1 MKALSLTMN
10 AFGPYKTRQIIDFTE
25 LGEESIFLITGP
37 TGAGK
42 TTIFDAM
49 CFALYGRASG
59 TDRDQDTLRSHFSEP
74 DETTFVDFHFQLRG
88 KEYRIVRMPKQLK
101 KKERGEGFK
110 EEPTRAELYMIQP
123 QGAQLLASKI
133 KEVNDHIEQ
142 LLSLDYE
149 QFRKMI
155 MIPQGEFRKLIS
167 ENSKEREEILQRIF
181 RTHFYEEL
189 TDYFKQS
196 SRSLQEEIEQ
206 FQWKIDQAVNRINWG
221 DEKPADTKAE
231 DPDHIL
237 KRLNNHLTN
246 QLQHKNG
253 QTSQLTSLMK
263 ETEHAQELYYDAKT
277 VEELFKEQEAL
288 QKEAAELA
296 DQHQYFQ
303 DIEQK
308 AAAAE
313 KALEVLPYERQVK
326 DRQKELTDL
335 KRDQQ
340 YKKQRKLEIEQS
352 LKEVA
357 ASYEQAA
364 ENESYRE
371 QLKEQWKQSSHMR
384 ENLDKLLILDDKLKK
399 CDEDLTR
406 EENRLKELKESK
418 EVSLKQ
424 KQNFAEKAA
433 SEREITAERYHH
445 KEQLEALKRR
455 KEDVS
460 SLKKEWKKLLDLRS
474 RYQSL
479 VQTFNENKA
488 KRKSAQDKYDAAI
501 EDLKQHHAYHLA
513 SDLQDRVACPV
524 CGSDEHPSLAA
535 KPPGVL
541 SAGEIDVLKETFD
554 EQDQIFQKH
563 QEQLLTIKAEGES
576 QKQLVD
582 NLITTFD
589 DQLADRSQ
597 EALDNYYIE
606 VCEQLK
612 SKEHKFHELDQQ
624 LVTIQEAAKQLTQL
638 EEKLEQVVKAED
650 EHTQQYHFLQ
660 QERIHYS
667 TRREEV
673 KQAYSFETTDREQMN
688 QLVAAYEKQYREAL
702 QEWEMIH
709 EHFNKVD
716 QMFKEAATQESQV
729 QQFLQKAES
738 VLSDKEKEFN
748 QTLDQFEFHSVEQ
761 YQHALLPKDEVRSL
775 NKKLKEYQERKAVV
789 LERNK
794 EVSSRLTD
802 QERPKLDELEQ
813 KWQYKKQQVQV
824 KQREINELEINYN
837 QNKDAQYTM
846 KSLLE
851 QQRDKAKQY
860 YDLAELANLAK
871 GNNPLRL
878 SLERYVLASYLDEI
892 LIQANIRLDQMTDHR
907 YQLVRSQEIAKK
919 GAQSGLDLEVI
930 DHHTGQQRS
939 VRTLSGGEGFKA
951 SLSLALGMADVV
963 QSHAGGVQLD
973 TLFIDEGFGTLDEL
987 SLEQAIDCL
996 RGLQDG
1002 NRMLGIISHV
1012 SQLKEEIPAKLHIHS
1027 TQEGSTVEFT
1037 FQ

>member
-42 TTIFDAM
+42 TTIFDAI

-74 DETTFVDFHFQLRG
+74 EDTTFVDFHFSLRG

-101 KKERGEGFK
+101 KKERGDGFK
-110 EEPTRAELYMIQP
+110 EEPTRAEFYMIQP
-123 QGAQLLASKI
+123 EGAQLLVSKI
-133 KEVNDHIEQ
+133 KEVNDYVEQ

-181 RTHFYEEL
+181 RTHFYSEL

-196 SRSLQEEIEQ
+196 SKSLQEEMEQ
-206 FQWKIDQAVNRINWG
+206 FQWKIEQAVNRIYWG
-221 DEKPADTKAE
+221 EEKVANTNDEN
-231 DPDHIL
+231 PDHIL
-237 KRLNNHLTN
+237 ERLNNHLSS
-246 QLQHKNG
+246 QLEQKNA

-263 ETEHAQELYYDAKT
+263 ETDRAQELYYDAKA
-277 VEELFKEQEAL
+277 VEGLFKEQEAL
-288 QKEAAELA
+288 QKEATELA
-296 DQHQYFQ
+296 DQDQYIQ
-303 DIEQK
+303 AVEQRVT
-308 AAAAE
+308 AAKQAQ
-313 KALEVLPYERQVK
+313 EVLPYERQVK
-326 DRQKELTDL
+326 DRQKELTNL
-335 KRDQQ
+335 MQDQQ
-340 YKKQRKLEIEQS
+340 HKKQRKLEIEQS
-352 LKEVA
+352 FKEVA
-357 ASYEQAA
+357 ASYEQQA

-371 QLKEQWKQSSHMR
+371 HLKEQWKRKR
-384 ENLDKLLILDDKLKK
+384 EMGEKLDKLVTLENKLKEY
-399 CDEDLTR
+399 DEALKQ
-406 EENRLKELKESK
+406 EEIKLKEIRENKENSI
-418 EVSLKQ
+418 KQ
-424 KQNFAEKAA
+424 KQRLVEKSAN
-433 SEREITAERYHH
+433 EREITAERYHY
-445 KEQLEALKRR
+445 KEQLDDLKRQKR
-455 KEDVS
+455 DAS
-460 SLKKEWKKLLDLRS
+460 SLKKEWNKLLELRS
-474 RYQSL
+474 HYQSL
-479 VQTFNENKA
+479 VKTFNEMKVEREKA
-488 KRKSAQDKYDAAI
+488 RDEYEAAV
-501 EDLKQHHAYHLA
+501 EQLKQHHAYHLA
-513 SDLQDRVACPV
+513 SELQENVPCPV
-524 CGSDEHPSLAA
+524 CGAHEHPALAV
-535 KPPGVL
+535 KPPGVQ
-541 SAGEIDVLKETFD
+541 SVEVMDHLKATF
-554 EQDQIFQKH
+554 EQQDHIFQKH
-563 QEQLLTIKAEGES
+563 QEQLLMVKAEGES
-576 QKQLVD
+576 QKQLVEG
-582 NLITTFD
+582 LFSPY
-589 DQLADRSQ
+589 DQKVDGRST
-597 EALDNYYIE
+597 EALDKFYTDI
-606 VCEQLK
+606 CKHLQ
-612 SKEHKFHELDQQ
+612 SKERKLNELDKQ
-624 LVTIQEAAKQLTQL
+624 LVSIQEAAKQLTKL
-638 EEKLEQVVKAED
+638 EEQLDQVEKEEE

-660 QERIHYS
+660 QEKIRFS
-667 TRREEV
+667 TQRDEM
-673 KQAYSFETTDREQMN
+673 KQTYSFETTDRKQMN
-688 QLVAAYEKQYREAL
+688 QLVAASEKQFREAL
-702 QEWEMIH
+702 QEWEMVH

-716 QMFKEAATQESQV
+716 QMFKEAQTEETQV
-729 QQFLQKAES
+729 LHFLQKAES
-738 VLSDKEKEFN
+738 ILSDKENEFN
-748 QTLDQFEFHSVEQ
+748 QTLDQFHFQSVEQ
-761 YQHALLPKDEVRSL
+761 YQSALLPKEEVHSL
-775 NKKLKEYQERKAVV
+775 NEKLEKYHNRKAIVQERIKEISARLAV
-789 LERNK
+789 
-794 EVSSRLTD
+794 
-802 QERPKLDELEQ
+802 QERPKLEELEQ
-813 KWQYKKQQVQV
+813 TWQYKKQQVQV
-824 KQREINELEINYN
+824 KQRYINELEINYN
-837 QNKDAQYTM
+837 QNKDVQFTM
-846 KSLLE
+846 QSLLE
-851 QQRDKAKQY
+851 HQRDKAKQY

-1027 TQEGSTVEFT
+1027 GQEGSTVQFT

>member
-10 AFGPYKTRQIIDFTE
+10 AFGPYKTRQVIDFTE

-74 DETTFVDFHFQLRG
+74 DETTFVDFHFRLRG

-123 QGAQLLASKI
+123 HGPQLLASKI
-133 KEVNDHIEQ
+133 KEVNEHIEQ

-221 DEKPADTKAE
+221 EEKTADTKAE

-237 KRLNNHLTN
+237 NRLNNHLAN
-246 QLQHKNG
+246 QLQHKNER
-253 QTSQLTSLMK
+253 TSQLASLMK
-263 ETEHAQELYYDAKT
+263 ETERAQELYYDAKT

-296 DQHQYFQ
+296 DQHQYFH

-308 AAAAE
+308 IAAAE
-313 KALEVLPYERQVK
+313 KALEVLPYEHQVK

-340 YKKQRKLEIEQS
+340 SKEQRKLEIEQS

-357 ASYEQAA
+357 ASYEQEAG
-364 ENESYRE
+364 NESYRE
-371 QLKEQWKQSSHMR
+371 QLKEQWKQSSNMR
-384 ENLDKLLILDDKLKK
+384 ENLDKLLTLDDKLKK

-406 EENRLKELKESK
+406 EENKLKELKGSK
-418 EVSLKQ
+418 EEYLKLKQ
-424 KQNFAEKAA
+424 RFAEKAA

-445 KEQLEALKRR
+445 KEQLDALIRR

-479 VQTFNENKA
+479 VQTFNEKKA
-488 KRKSAQDKYDAAI
+488 KRKSAQEKYEAAI

-513 SDLQDRVACPV
+513 SDLQDRAACPV
-524 CGSDEHPSLAA
+524 CGSHEHPSLAA

-541 SAGEIDVLKETFD
+541 SGEEIDVLKEAFEEHD
-554 EQDQIFQKH
+554 KIFQKD

-576 QKQLVD
+576 QKQLV
-582 NLITTFD
+582 NSLITTFD
-589 DQLADRSQ
+589 DHIADRSR
-597 EALDNYYIE
+597 EALDNYYTE

-624 LVTIQEAAKQLTQL
+624 LITIQEAAKQLNQL
-638 EEKLEQVVKAED
+638 EDKLEQVVKAED

-660 QERIHYS
+660 QERVHFS

-688 QLVAAYEKQYREAL
+688 QLVAAHEKQYREAL
-702 QEWEMIH
+702 QVWEMVH

-716 QMFKEAATQESQV
+716 QMFKEAATQEAQV
-729 QQFLQKAES
+729 QQFVQKAES

-748 QTLDQFEFHSVEQ
+748 QTLDQFEFQSVEK
-761 YQHALLPKDEVRSL
+761 YQHALLPKEEVRSL
-775 NKKLKEYQERKAVV
+775 NEKLKEYQERKAVV

-813 KWQYKKQQVQV
+813 KWQYKKQQVQD
-824 KQREINELEINYN
+824 KQREINELEINYK
-837 QNKDAQYTM
+837 QNKDAQNTM
-846 KSLLE
+846 QSLLE

-1027 TQEGSTVEFT
+1027 THEGSTVEFT